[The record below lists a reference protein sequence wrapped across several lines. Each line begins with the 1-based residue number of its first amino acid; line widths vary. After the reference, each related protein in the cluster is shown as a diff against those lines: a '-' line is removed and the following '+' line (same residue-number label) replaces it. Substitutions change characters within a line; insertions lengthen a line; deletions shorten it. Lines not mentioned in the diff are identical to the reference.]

1 MFINTDK
8 CNAELV
14 VCILLVIL
22 LLAILVKVVL

>member
-14 VCILLVIL
+14 VCIILAIL
-22 LLAILVKVVL
+22 LLAFLLKVVL